1 MRPALE
7 KRGRERA
14 DVKRN
19 SDFKPLLDRM
29 LEGDK
34 LALARMI
41 TYVENDAVF
50 VPEVLEAVY
59 PRTGR
64 CYSIG
69 VTGPPG
75 AGKSTLVDKL
85 IGRLRSEGKTVGVLA
100 VDPSSP
106 FTGGAVLGDRIRMQR
121 HALDDGVFI
130 RSLGTRGTHG
140 GLSRATRDVLR
151 LLDAFGFDV
160 VIIETVGVGQTELDI
175 VDIADTTVVVL
186 VPESGDTIQTMKAG
200 LMEIAEIFVVNKA
213 DRQGADRILSEL
225 KSMVELG
232 ERRDPDWK
240 IPVLL
245 CQANRDIG
253 TDELYET
260 LARHRAYRASKPASK
275 AELREQERKE
285 LLEILAH
292 RFLKCVEEME
302 AEDPEFRRVLS
313 GVGREKV
320 NPYQLAKKILQDER
334 LIRKVLGM
342 A

>member
-1 MRPALE
+1 MRE
-7 KRGRERA
+7 
-14 DVKRN
+14 N
-19 SDFKPLLDRM
+19 SDYRPVLDR
-29 LEGDK
+29 LLKGDK
-34 LALARMI
+34 LALAKMI
-41 TYVENDAVF
+41 TYVENDAPF

-64 CYSIG
+64 CYSVG

-85 IGRLRSEGKTVGVLA
+85 IGRMRSEGKTVGVLA

-160 VIIETVGVGQTELDI
+160 VMIETVGVGQTELDI

-232 ERRDPDWK
+232 ERRDPGWK

-260 LARHRAYRASKPASK
+260 LARHRAYRASRPASI
-275 AELREQERKE
+275 AEVQEQGRKE
-285 LLEILAH
+285 LLEILVH
-292 RFLKCVEEME
+292 RFVKSVEEVE
-302 AEDPEFRRVLS
+302 AEDPDFRRLLARV
-313 GVGREKV
+313 ETDKA
-320 NPYQLAKKILQDER
+320 NPYQIAKQVFQDER
-334 LIRKVLGM
+334 LVRKVLGR

>member
-1 MRPALE
+1 MR
-7 KRGRERA
+7 G
-14 DVKRN
+14 N
-19 SDFKPLLDRM
+19 SDYRPLLDRM
-29 LEGDK
+29 LRGDK

-41 TYVENDAVF
+41 TYVENDAAF

-85 IGRLRSEGKTVGVLA
+85 IGRMRAEGKTVGVVA

-151 LLDAFGFDV
+151 LMDAFGFDV

-232 ERRDPDWK
+232 ERRDPGWK

-260 LARHRAYRASKPASK
+260 LARHRAYRESRPASK
-275 AELREQERKE
+275 AELREQGRKE
-285 LLEILAH
+285 LLEILVH
-292 RFLKCVEEME
+292 RFVKCLEEVE
-302 AEDPEFRRVLS
+302 AEDPEFRRILAR
-313 GVGREKV
+313 GEHEKS
-320 NPYQLAKKILQDER
+320 NPYETAKEILQDER
-334 LIRKVLGM
+334 LVRKVLGR

>member
-1 MRPALE
+1 MR
-7 KRGRERA
+7 G
-14 DVKRN
+14 N
-19 SDFKPLLDRM
+19 SDYRPLLDRM
-29 LEGDK
+29 LKGDK

-41 TYVENDAVF
+41 TYVENDATF
-50 VPEVLEAVY
+50 VSEVLEAVY
-59 PRTGR
+59 PHTGR

-85 IGRLRSEGKTVGVLA
+85 IGRMRAEGKTVGVLA

-151 LLDAFGFDV
+151 LMDAFGFDV

-175 VDIADTTVVVL
+175 VNIADTTVVVL

-232 ERRDPDWK
+232 ERRDPGWK

-260 LARHRAYRASKPASK
+260 LARHRAYRASRPASK
-275 AELREQERKE
+275 AELREQGRKE
-285 LLEILAH
+285 LLEILVH
-292 RFLKCVEEME
+292 RFLKCLEEVE
-302 AEDPEFRRVLS
+302 AEDPEFRRILS
-313 GVGREKV
+313 RVEHEKS
-320 NPYQLAKKILQDER
+320 NPYETAKEIFQDER
-334 LIRKVLGM
+334 LVRKVLGR

>member
-1 MRPALE
+1 M
-7 KRGRERA
+7 KG
-14 DVKRN
+14 N

-29 LEGDK
+29 LKGDK

-64 CYSIG
+64 CYSVG

-232 ERRDPDWK
+232 ERRDPNWK

-260 LARHRAYRASKPASK
+260 LARHRAYRASRPASK
-275 AELREQERKE
+275 AELREQGRKE
-285 LLEILAH
+285 LLEILVH
-292 RFLKCVEEME
+292 RFLKCVEEIE
-302 AEDPEFRRVLS
+302 AEDPAFRRMLS
-313 GVGREKV
+313 GVGQEKA
-320 NPYQLAKKILQDER
+320 NPYELAKKILQDER
-334 LIRKVLGM
+334 LIRKVQGT

>member
-1 MRPALE
+1 
-7 KRGRERA
+7 
-14 DVKRN
+14 
-19 SDFKPLLDRM
+19 M
-29 LEGDK
+29 LQGDK

-41 TYVENDAVF
+41 TFVENDAAF

-85 IGRLRSEGKTVGVLA
+85 IGRMRAEGKTVGVLA

-232 ERRDPDWK
+232 ERRDPGWK

-275 AELREQERKE
+275 AELREQGRKE
-285 LLEILAH
+285 LLEILVH
-292 RFLKCVEEME
+292 RFVKCLEEVE
-302 AEDPEFRRVLS
+302 AEDPEFRRILAQVEH
-313 GVGREKV
+313 EKA
-320 NPYQLAKKILQDER
+320 NPYQTAKEILQDER
-334 LIRKVLGM
+334 LVRKVLGR